1 MQSDPI
7 KNKADINAI
16 HRVLTRWGNIREAEC
31 FIIGCNFALRVGDLL
46 KIKIEQ
52 VKSDTIILN
61 EQKTGK
67 LREITINENAKA
79 AINRLLEWYKAQ
91 NIEPIYLFQSTGN
104 RTKKFNK
111 PITARYLNMK
121 LAAVSEALQLGLS
134 LSSHSMRKSFG
145 YDAYVSGVDVRK
157 LQLLFNHRTQLQTLT
172 YIGITR
178 KNIADVYLSSNIGAD
193 L

>member
-7 KNKADINAI
+7 KNKADISAI

-79 AINRLLEWYKAQ
+79 AINRLLEWYKEQ

-104 RTKKFNK
+104 RTKKLNK
-111 PITARYLNMK
+111 PITPRYLNMK

-178 KNIADVYLSSNIGAD
+178 KNIADVYLSSNIGTD

>member
-7 KNKADINAI
+7 KNTADINAV
-16 HRVLTRWGNIREAEC
+16 HRVLTRWGNVREAEC

-46 KIKIEQ
+46 KIKLEQ

-67 LREITINENAKA
+67 QREITINNNAKS
-79 AINRLLEWYKAQ
+79 AIDRLINWYQLQ
-91 NIEPIYLFQSTGN
+91 NVEPTYLFQATGN
-104 RTKKFNK
+104 RAKKLSK

-121 LAAVSEALQLGLS
+121 LAAASEALQLGLS

-145 YDAYVSGVDVRK
+145 YNAYVSGVDVRY
-157 LQLLFNHRTQLQTLT
+157 LQILFNHRTELQTLT
-172 YIGITR
+172 YIGISKKT
-178 KNIADVYLSSNIGAD
+178 ISDVYLNSSIGVG

>member
-7 KNKADINAI
+7 KNTADINAV
-16 HRVLTRWGNIREAEC
+16 HRVLTRWGNVREAEC

-46 KIKIEQ
+46 KIKLEQ

-67 LREITINENAKA
+67 PREITINNNAKS
-79 AINRLLEWYKAQ
+79 AIDRLINWYQLQ
-91 NIEPIYLFQSTGN
+91 NVEPTYLFQATGN
-104 RTKKFNK
+104 RAKKLSK

-121 LAAVSEALQLGLS
+121 LAAASEALQLGLS

-145 YDAYVSGVDVRK
+145 YNAYVSGVDVRY
-157 LQLLFNHRTQLQTLT
+157 LQMLFNHRTELQTLT
-172 YIGITR
+172 YIGIT
-178 KNIADVYLSSNIGAD
+178 KKTISDVYLNSSIGVG

>member
-104 RTKKFNK
+104 RTKKLNK

-145 YDAYVSGVDVRK
+145 YDAYVSGIDVRK

-178 KNIADVYLSSNIGAD
+178 KNIADVYLNSSIGVG

>member
-1 MQSDPI
+1 MQSDPV
-7 KNKADINAI
+7 KNEADITAI
-16 HRVLTRWGNIREAEC
+16 HRVLTRWGCVREAEC

-46 KIKIEQ
+46 KIKLEQ

-67 LREITINENAKA
+67 QREITINKNAKA
-79 AINRLLEWYKAQ
+79 AIDRLINWYQLQ
-91 NIEPIYLFQSTGN
+91 NIEPTYLFQATGN
-104 RTKKFNK
+104 RAKKLSK
-111 PITARYLNMK
+111 PISARYLNVK

-145 YDAYVSGVDVRK
+145 YNAYVSGIDVRK

>member
-7 KNKADINAI
+7 KNTADINAI
-16 HRVLTRWGNIREAEC
+16 HRVLTRWGNVREAEC

-46 KIKIEQ
+46 KIKLDQ

-67 LREITINENAKA
+67 IREITINENAKA
-79 AINRLLEWYKAQ
+79 AINRLVNWYRSHNLE
-91 NIEPIYLFQSTGN
+91 PTYLFQATGN
-104 RTKKFNK
+104 RARKLNK

-121 LAAVSEALQLGLS
+121 LAAASEALQLGIS

-145 YDAYVSGVDVRK
+145 YNAYVSGIDVK
-157 LQLLFNHRTQLQTLT
+157 YLQMLFNHTTELQTLT
-172 YIGITR
+172 YIGIT
-178 KNIADVYLSSNIGAD
+178 KKTISDVYLNSSIGVG